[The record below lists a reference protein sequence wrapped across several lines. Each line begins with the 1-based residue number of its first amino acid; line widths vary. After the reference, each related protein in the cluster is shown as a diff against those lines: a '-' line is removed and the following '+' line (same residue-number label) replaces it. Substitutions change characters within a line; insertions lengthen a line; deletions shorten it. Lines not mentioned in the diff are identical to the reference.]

1 MRFRKRKAKEAK
13 GGGVEIKII
22 MYLSHQHQNHN
33 AANCST
39 VNPMIMWMHLYKKAL
54 LLPLMAGLW
63 IQAGFYAQENPHG
76 NFMGTAVQL
85 VGSVGKR
92 FVPDHRVAVYEISA
106 VPGKDGG
113 VILKGKTSVA
123 GAKSSLLQEC
133 RSRKISITDSI
144 TLLPDEGL
152 GRARYALARN
162 SVANLRSQPGH
173 ASEMATQALLGMPLN
188 LLEKR
193 GEWYRVQTPDDYIS
207 WVDEGGIVALDA
219 EKLNQW
225 LREKKIVYTDPFGF
239 SYSKADRHAQTVSDL
254 VAGDVLR
261 CEGKEGEFFAV
272 LYPDGRKAFVPAGSA
287 RDYDEWLANADPSPE
302 NLVKTAK
309 LLMGFPYLWGGT
321 SMKGVDCSGFM
332 KTVFF
337 LNGVI
342 IQRDAS
348 QQVNYG
354 TLLEPGKGYEAFQ
367 PGDLLFFGRKA
378 KDNMPERVT
387 HVGMYIGNSR
397 VIHSSGQVRINS
409 LDSKESDYNG
419 ALVSILIRGRRY
431 AGNIGKKGI
440 IRVTESPYYQFRKEG
455 NK

>member
-1 MRFRKRKAKEAK
+1 M
-13 GGGVEIKII
+13 
-22 MYLSHQHQNHN
+22 N
-33 AANCST
+33 
-39 VNPMIMWMHLYKKAL
+39 MWMHLYKKAL
-54 LLPLMAGLW
+54 LITLIAGLL
-63 IQAGFYAQENPHG
+63 IQAGLHAQENTNG
-76 NFMGTAVQL
+76 ELMSTADKL
-85 VGSVGKR
+85 VGLVGKR
-92 FVPDHRVAVYEISA
+92 FVPDHRVAVYEIS
-106 VPGKDGG
+106 VVTGKDGG

-123 GAKSSLLQEC
+123 GAKSTLLQEC
-133 RSRKISITDSI
+133 RARKISITDSI
-144 TLLPDEGL
+144 TLLPDESL
-152 GRARYALARN
+152 GRVRYALVRN

-188 LLEKR
+188 VLDKR
-193 GEWYRVQTPDDYIS
+193 GEWYRVQTPDNYIS
-207 WVDEGGIVALDA
+207 WVDEGGIVVLDA

-225 LREKKIVYTDPFGF
+225 LREKKIIYTDPFGF
-239 SYSKADRHAQTVSDL
+239 SYSKANRHAQTVSDL
-254 VAGDVLR
+254 IAGDVLR

-272 LYPDGRKAFVPAGSA
+272 LYPDGRKAFVPVSCA

-354 TLLEPGKGYEAFQ
+354 TLLDTRKGYEALQ

-378 KDNMPERVT
+378 KDNMPERIT

-397 VIHSSGQVRINS
+397 LIHSSGLVHINS
-409 LDSKESDYNG
+409 LDSNESDYNA

-431 AGNIGKKGI
+431 AGNIGQKGI
-440 IRVTESPYYQFRKEG
+440 IWVKDNPYYQQRNEVIH
-455 NK
+455 